1 MLQSTRRD
9 AGLGDPPEPF
19 TTNASES
26 MNALLKNKV
35 EYKRSELPEFLEK
48 LKEDINE
55 QDREVERAVIN
66 RGKYKLLPEFQSFEK
81 TEEEWFL
88 KMSVVQR

>member
-1 MLQSTRRD
+1 
-9 AGLGDPPEPF
+9 
-19 TTNASES
+19 

-48 LKEDINE
+48 LKEAINE

-66 RGKYKLLPEFQSFEK
+66 RGKYKLLPEFQSFGRR
-81 TEEEWFL
+81 
-88 KMSVVQR
+88 VVSKNECCTTAKAFR

>member
-35 EYKRSELPEFLEK
+35 EYKRSELPE
-48 LKEDINE
+48 LKEAINE

-88 KMSVVQR
+88 KI